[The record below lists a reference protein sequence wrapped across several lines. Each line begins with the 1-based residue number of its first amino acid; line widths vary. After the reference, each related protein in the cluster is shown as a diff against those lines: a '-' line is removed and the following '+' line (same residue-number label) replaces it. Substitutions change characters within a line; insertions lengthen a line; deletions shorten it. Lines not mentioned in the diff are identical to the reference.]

1 MSAMNS
7 RTFSLFAVL
16 VAFILSLPGCKKDD
30 MVNET
35 MAEIEKLATEINET
49 VTKAEDKKQG
59 VADAQKLL
67 DGKKDDLKA
76 KMKEVGELRGFQVS
90 DETMSKMG
98 GSIADSVMKV
108 EGLKLDLMAETMQD
122 ADLKAALDK
131 LTKDFTDTLQPV

>member
-35 MAEIEKLATEINET
+35 MAEVEKLATEINDT
-49 VTKAEDKKQG
+49 VNKAEDKKQG

-67 DGKKDDLKA
+67 DGKKDGLKS
-76 KMKEVGELRGFQVS
+76 KMKEIGELRGFQVS
-90 DETMSKMG
+90 DETMTKMG
-98 GSIADSVMKV
+98 GSIADAVMKV
-108 EGLKLDLMAETMQD
+108 EGLKLDLMSETMQD
-122 ADLKAALDK
+122 AELKTALDK
-131 LTKDFTDTLQPV
+131 LTKDFTDSLQP

>member
-1 MSAMNS
+1 
-7 RTFSLFAVL
+7 
-16 VAFILSLPGCKKDD
+16 

>member
-49 VTKAEDKKQG
+49 VNKAEDKKQG

-67 DGKKDDLKA
+67 DAKKDDLKG
-76 KMKEVGELRGFQVS
+76 KMKEIGELRGFQVS
-90 DETMSKMG
+90 DETMTKMG
-98 GSIADSVMKV
+98 GSIADAVMNV
-108 EGLKLDLMAETMQD
+108 EGLKLDLMSETMQD
-122 ADLKAALDK
+122 AELKTALDK